1 MRKNITIQ
9 KFLPILCGLML
20 AFAVHVQ
27 ADVTDIKAALLIE
40 KKPIPPALSNLDPV
54 LTDEGVQGAKLGIK
68 DNNTTGQFT
77 GHSYTL
83 AIAEVPVGDNVREA
97 FNQLVSKGYRYVITS
112 VNTETLISL
121 SALAAEKGVL
131 LFNIASADGTLR
143 TTECG
148 ANTFHM
154 LPSYEMKADAL
165 AQFMLKKR
173 WKKWFLVKGSDA
185 NDVLFA
191 KAIKRSAKRFGV
203 KVVEEKTWTFD
214 HDARRTAQ
222 ADIPVFTQGDD
233 YDVLVVADVK
243 GLFGEY
249 LPMNTWLPRPVAG
262 TQGMAPRAWHRT
274 HERWGAVQMQN
285 RFYEQAG
292 RWMTDVDYSAWLA
305 VRSIGEAVT
314 RAKSPD
320 VKTIKSF
327 LLSDE
332 FSVAGFKGTKLTFR
346 SWNHQLRQPVLLAT
360 PRSIVSVMPQKE
372 FLHPRTYLDTLGY
385 DKPESNC
392 HL

>member
-1 MRKNITIQ
+1 MKNNLTKQ
-9 KFLPILCGLML
+9 RRLLVFCALVL
-20 AFAVHVQ
+20 AFSTYVQ
-27 ADVTDIKAALLIE
+27 AEVTHIKAALLIE

-54 LTDEGVQGAKLGIK
+54 LTDEGLQGAKLGIK

-77 GHSYTL
+77 GHQYTL
-83 AIAEVPVGDNVREA
+83 AVEEVPVGGDVSEA
-97 FNQLVSKGYRYVITS
+97 FSQLVSKGYEYVITS
-112 VNTETLISL
+112 VETDTLKTL
-121 SALAAEKGVL
+121 SALAAKKDVL
-131 LFNIASADGTLR
+131 LFNIASADGVLR
-143 TTECG
+143 TKECG
-148 ANTFHM
+148 ANTFHI

-173 WKKWFLVKGSDA
+173 WKKWFLVKGTDA

-191 KAIKRSAKRFGV
+191 TAIKRSAKRFGL
-203 KVVEEKTWTFD
+203 KIVEEKTWTFD

-222 ADIPVFTQGDD
+222 ADIPVFTQGEN

-314 RAKSPD
+314 RAKTTDS
-320 VKTIKSF
+320 KTIKNF
-327 LLSDE
+327 LLSEE

-360 PRSIVSVMPQKE
+360 PRSIVSVMPQRE

-392 HL
+392 QF

>member
-292 RWMTDVDYSAWLA
+292 RWMTDIDYSAWLA